1 MFVKCILISRPN
13 GTKMES
19 FIPIVAIVM
28 TFSIP
33 LVAILVNHQRKMAEL
48 IHQNHTALMQPTAE
62 TEALRRELAEM
73 KQLIHQQTIAMD
85 DLRSQ
90 LATGRTSSPDVATRF
105 NT

>member
-1 MFVKCILISRPN
+1 MKLLEIPTYFADVPGEL
-13 GTKMES
+13 
-19 FIPIVAIVM
+19 IPIVAILM

-48 IHQNHTALMQPTAE
+48 IHQNHIASMQPNAE
-62 TEALRRELAEM
+62 TEAMRRELSEM

-90 LATGRTSSPDVATRF
+90 LGTRQATPPDVSSRF
-105 NT
+105 NA